1 LINVAYGGLTIF
13 FAVRYSVLT
22 MNDSA
27 KVPFYI
33 LGFLQRLG
41 PLHGYQ
47 LKSHIEE
54 QAGDFSKIKLPNL
67 YYHLN
72 SMKDKGWIE
81 SRSDRDGSRPEK
93 EVYSLTQEGRSQF
106 DVLLVRCLEEPVMW
120 DFALD
125 GVLFFSSHIPN
136 QKLLEGLVK
145 RRDDAATALNRLQEH
160 KGQIFQTVPRPHQ
173 GTALLLLS
181 HHESHYQSEIQWTQK
196 AIEFFAEKGVS
207 I

>member
-1 LINVAYGGLTIF
+1 
-13 FAVRYSVLT
+13 

-72 SMKDKGWIE
+72 SMKNKGWIE
-81 SRSDRDGSRPEK
+81 SRSDRDGSRPER
-93 EVYSLTQEGRSQF
+93 EVYSLTDEGRSQF
-106 DVLLVRCLEEPVMW
+106 GVLLLKCLEEPISW

-125 GVLFFSSHIPN
+125 GVVFFSSHLPSSS
-136 QKLLEGLVK
+136 LLEGLKK
-145 RRDDAATALNRLQEH
+145 RRGEASEALNRLQEH
-160 KGQIFQTVPRPHQ
+160 KEQILQTVPQPHQ

-181 HHESHYQSEIQWTQK
+181 HHEAHYQSEIEWTLR
-196 AIEFFAEKGVS
+196 AIEFFERKGVS
-207 I
+207 T